1 MRNKNFK
8 SNNLDNLTAPNSE
21 QGAALVVAIMV
32 MLLLAAF
39 VTLVVSRVTT
49 ETVITGVDSS
59 ENRAIAATMGSL
71 ESTTRDFADVFQR
84 KLSPT
89 NADIA
94 NVEALPMPITQLQ
107 ADYLFTKRILPTSNS
122 QATEITG
129 GIYSGLYA
137 LRDEYEVDI
146 TAKDRNT
153 GIETQ
158 LKRRFLNDRIPLF
171 QFGIF
176 FEDDLELNRPP
187 LFTFGGRVHTNKN
200 FFVSASPVSSSGGI
214 YFKSKA
220 TAHGEL
226 VNDIWKTRTALTS
239 GTDDQNGVFIADAG
253 GTNRE
258 LLTGRGS
265 VKCVSPSGANVFG
278 DSTTDLYNPNLP
290 NCSRRAAWSTDKTIF
305 QGNLEVNAPRLD
317 LPLFRLNIDL
327 TELIKRS
334 KNVGDM
340 TSDGTNVSAVT
351 SANQDLAIVS
361 RERFANKEGLRIS
374 LADSRDRLPGCV
386 GFVGQCGAQ
395 LNGSLTNGT
404 GGNSLGYKPR
414 AMQDG
419 YQATAM
425 NGTRIVPTWIKVE
438 MVAYDF
444 NNSVPITTDIT
455 EDFLSL
461 GVTERAPIKSSGTNL
476 FQINGYGLETLPDT
490 SPQKTDIR
498 SIIKLQRF
506 TIPGVAI
513 PNASST
519 AGNVDFN
526 TTNRTIGTSAQ
537 NLVVKYTSIGT
548 NTALNPSNGCSTSI
562 GPPLPLNY
570 CGVANNTYAPT
581 FPTSLS
587 TTTAEDNYHLKSVRY
602 AATGVYTNT
611 IVPFPIQMFDTREG
625 IPTDN
630 SSQTSLFNNNVVP
643 TAGVMSMVDIDVA
656 NLRKFFNGDFNNLF
670 PTTTPYAISKGPGSS
685 LVAADVPN
693 NKGWVLFVS
702 DRRGDADFDGEYDM
716 EDVFPDNVLEYN
728 EDVNNNGVL
737 DRRLCPGVNCEAP
750 TYSDSVNKSR
760 AATTDHSYYRRGV
773 RLINGTLLP
782 GIYNVTTPNQSLGF
796 TLASENGVYVQGNYN
811 VTSVTLPGG
820 SAPAPSQ
827 NYLPQ
832 NTVNQIP
839 AAIASDAVTIL
850 SNNWDDSKSFA
861 FPFTQANRVATA
873 TQVRF
878 AMLTGDGITGNTT
891 ISFAPSGFGQL
902 NGGIHNFKRYL
913 EQWTGVRL
921 NYAGSLVNL
930 FNSRNN
936 NGFWKCCN
944 AVYNP
949 PIRDWTFDTTFLDPN
964 RLPPGTPYIYS
975 MTFTGFQRVNN

>member
-1 MRNKNFK
+1 MMRM
-8 SNNLDNLTAPNSE
+8 SNLKVKEANQPRNRNSE
-21 QGAALVVAIMV
+21 KGAALVIAIMV

-49 ETVITGVDSS
+49 ETVITSVDSS
-59 ENRAIAATMGSL
+59 ENRAVAATMASL

-89 NADIA
+89 NTDISD
-94 NVEALPMPITQLQ
+94 VEALPLPIPELES
-107 ADYLFTKRILPTSNS
+107 DYIFTKTILPTSSS

-146 TAKDRNT
+146 TAEDRNT
-153 GIETQ
+153 HVKTQ
-158 LKRRFLNDRIPLF
+158 LRRRFLNDRIPLF

-200 FFVSASPVSSSGGI
+200 FFVSAYPVASAGGI

-226 VNDIWKTRTALTS
+226 VNDIWKTRTGLTS
-239 GTDDQNGVFIADAG
+239 GTDNQNGVFVADAG
-253 GTNRE
+253 GVNRE

-265 VKCVSPSGANVFG
+265 VTCVSPSGANVFG

-290 NCSRRAAWSTDKTIF
+290 NCSRRTAWNTDKTIF
-305 QGNLEVNAPRLD
+305 QGNLDTNTPRLD

-327 TELIKRS
+327 TELIRRS

-340 TSDGTNVSAVT
+340 TGDGTTVTAVT
-351 SANQDLAIVS
+351 TTTQDSAILS

-374 LADSRDRLPGCV
+374 LADSKDKLPGCV
-386 GFVGQCGAQ
+386 GVTGPCGVQ
-395 LNGSLTNGT
+395 LNGPLTST
-404 GGNSLGYKPR
+404 GGASLGYKPL

-438 MVAYDF
+438 LVDYDF
-444 NNSVPITTDIT
+444 NNSLPITKDVTQ
-455 EDFLSL
+455 DFLSL
-461 GVTERAPIKSSGTNL
+461 GVTERAPIKSTGTV
-476 FQINGYGLETLPDT
+476 FQINGYGLETLADT
-490 SPQKTDIR
+490 SPQKTDVR

-513 PNASST
+513 PNASNT
-519 AGNVDFN
+519 AGNASFN
-526 TTNRTIGTSAQ
+526 TSSRTIGTASN
-537 NLVVKYTSIGT
+537 NLVIKYTGIGT
-548 NTALNPSNGCSTSI
+548 STGTDPSNGCSTVITS
-562 GPPLPLNY
+562 LNY
-570 CGVANNTYAPT
+570 CGLSNNTYSPT
-581 FPTSLS
+581 FPTSVS
-587 TTTAEDNYHLKSVRY
+587 TSLAEDNYHLKSVRY
-602 AATGVYTNT
+602 LTTGPYIST

-630 SSQTSLFNNNVVP
+630 ATHTGTFGANVIP
-643 TAGVMSMVDIDVA
+643 QAGVMSMVDIDVA
-656 NLRKFFNGDFNNLF
+656 NLRKFFNGDFDNSF
-670 PTTTPYAISKGPGSS
+670 PTTTPYAVAKGAGSS
-685 LVAADVPN
+685 LVAADVPT
-693 NKGWVLFVS
+693 NKGWVLFIS
-702 DRRGDADFDGEYDM
+702 DRRGDADFDGEFDM
-716 EDVFPDNVLEYN
+716 EDVFPDNVMQYN
-728 EDVNNNGVL
+728 EDVNGNGTL
-737 DRRLCPGVNCEAP
+737 ERKLCPSVNCEAP
-750 TYSDSVNKSR
+750 TYTASVNKSI
-760 AATTDHSYYRRGV
+760 AATTDHGYYRRGV
-773 RLINGTLLP
+773 RLINGTVLP
-782 GIYNVTTPNQSLGF
+782 GNYNVATPNQSYGF
-796 TLASENGVYVQGNYN
+796 TVASENGVYVQGNYN
-811 VTSVTLPGG
+811 TTGVTLPGG
-820 SAPAPSQ
+820 SQPAPSQ

-832 NTVNQIP
+832 NTSLQIP
-839 AAIASDAVTIL
+839 AAVVSDAVTIL
-850 SNNWDDSKSFA
+850 SNNWNDSKSFT
-861 FPFTQANRVATA
+861 FPFTQADRVASA

-878 AMLTGDGITGNTT
+878 AMLTGDGITGNTS
-891 ISFAPSGFGQL
+891 ISYAPSGFGQL

-913 EQWTGVRL
+913 EQWTNVRL

-930 FNSRNN
+930 FSSRNN

-944 AVYNP
+944 SVYNP

-975 MTFTGFQRVNN
+975 MTFTGFQRVNE